1 MVAQSFGNRAQY
13 VTAVAPSQRP
23 VGYLLALG
31 IFIAPY
37 IFGWFVL
44 RAGYSTL
51 ARVVAFGW
59 CFIIL
64 TTAITM
70 HSADQVAV
78 PLSGSKKEAADK
90 AISEMESAW
99 NTREGLVSTAEGARL
114 CEVRANSM
122 VEIAENHF
130 KEEVRAFGM
139 SASDKGTAG
148 NYYQRIKRGWS
159 KLAQYC
165 HESR

>member
-13 VTAVAPSQRP
+13 VTAVSPSQRP

-37 IFGWFVL
+37 IFGWLVL
-44 RAGYSTL
+44 RAGYSAK
-51 ARVVAFGW
+51 ARIVTFGW
-59 CFIIL
+59 CFIVL
-64 TTAITM
+64 TAAFSM
-70 HSADQVAV
+70 HSNDQVAV

-90 AISEMESAW
+90 AIAEMESAW
-99 NTREGLVSTAEGARL
+99 NSREGLVSTAEGARL

-122 VEIAENHF
+122 VEVAENHF
-130 KEEVRAFGM
+130 KEEGRAYGM
-139 SASDKGTAG
+139 NASDKGTAG
-148 NYYQRIKRGWS
+148 NYYQRIKNGWS

-165 HESR
+165 HEAR